1 MSDECEMCL
10 LGLILLC
17 VLLTG
22 TSEMDD
28 THVFFGSG
36 EDACLP
42 CNNALSNCTSTT
54 WIYDRD
60 SGTVELITSGIKR
73 NDTKI
78 HERLSLGSDCSL
90 NIKNIT
96 KDDSRSYTCRQYV
109 NGVQEGTDARVYLHV
124 LHVSSSSSQ
133 SEIRSGRSLTLLCQ
147 LYYDPVSCDT
157 LIREGLHL
165 IWVDETGMN
174 LTDSRFQISFSSGQ
188 CLSVSLS
195 TTLLNEDHNREWRC
209 ELKQRDQLKT
219 SVSYTIKYSVSRSTS
234 TTAPSKTKT
243 PSPLSRSTSTTAPTQ
258 SGMNRAEDVFFGSGE
273 DVRLPCNN
281 VLSNCTSTTWIY
293 NRDSVE
299 QYNRDSVELIT
310 LGIKRKYTEIH
321 ERLSLGSDC
330 SLNIKNI
337 TKEDPRSY
345 TCRQYLN
352 GVQKGTDA
360 RVYLHV
366 LHVSSSSSQSEI
378 RSGRSLT
385 LFCQLYYDPVSCD
398 TLIREGLHLI
408 WVDET
413 GMNLTDSRFQISF
426 SSGQC
431 LSVSLSTTLLNED
444 HNREW
449 RCELKQRDQLKTS
462 VSYTVKYSGTQDSDR
477 TPFSIK
483 LVIGIGV
490 AAALLPLAVIFWVI
504 CKKRAGKKNET
515 SDSVGRSTRI
525 TPSTDEDKDEVT
537 YVDVTHSTTHAR
549 KNKVPEDDKV
559 TYSTIGK
566 STAGP
571 QEDCSQLYA
580 SVNKNHHK

>member
-1 MSDECEMCL
+1 MCL

-22 TSEMDD
+22 MNRAED
-28 THVFFGSG
+28 VFFGSG
-36 EDACLP
+36 EDVRLP
-42 CNNALSNCTSTT
+42 CNNVLSNCTSTT
-54 WIYDRD
+54 WIYNRD
-60 SGTVELITSGIKR
+60 SVEQYNRDSVELITLGIKR
-73 NDTKI
+73 KYTEI

-96 KDDSRSYTCRQYV
+96 KEDCGSYTCRQYV
-109 NGVQEGTDARVYLHV
+109 NGVQEGKDARVYLHV